1 MIFHEIF
8 SFHKSPVVCYSWDA
22 NYFTPGMIMTFL
34 SQRVQK
40 LAESETLAMARLGNE
55 LKEKGVDVIN
65 MSLGEPDFATPDF
78 VKLAAKDAID
88 KNFSYYT
95 PVPGY
100 KDLQEAIAA
109 KFKRD
114 NNLSYR
120 PSQIVVSTG
129 AKQSIINVVMATVNP
144 GDEVILPAP
153 YWVSYSEMI
162 QLNEGVVVEL
172 NTDYKSDF
180 KITPEQL
187 EKAITSKTKMFLFSN
202 PSNPTGSMYTEK
214 ELRAL
219 GEVFKRHPQVLIVS
233 DEIYEYI
240 TFEDKM
246 FSLGSIPELFN
257 RTVTVNGVSKGFAM
271 TGWRLGYIGA
281 PEDVAKACVKIQGQ
295 FTSGASSISQRAA
308 LAAVQADPSCVNE
321 MRSAFKKR
329 RDLLISLFKDI
340 PHVNCNHP
348 GGAFYLFP
356 EISWYFGKKNGETV
370 IKNSKDLCMYLLN
383 VGHVAM
389 TPGVAFGAPDYIR
402 LSYATSEDKIREAVR
417 RIKDALARL
426 S

>member
-1 MIFHEIF
+1 
-8 SFHKSPVVCYSWDA
+8 
-22 NYFTPGMIMTFL
+22 MTFL
-34 SQRVQK
+34 SNRVQK

-55 LKEKGVDVIN
+55 LKEKGVNVIN
-65 MSLGEPDFATPDF
+65 MSLGEPDFPTPDF

-100 KDLQEAIAA
+100 KDLQEAIAK

-114 NNLSYR
+114 NNLDYK

-162 QLNEGVVVEL
+162 QLNEGIVVQL
-172 NTDYKSDF
+172 DSDYKSDF

-187 EKAITSKTKMFLFSN
+187 EKAITPKTKMFLFSN
-202 PSNPTGSMYTEK
+202 PSNPTGSMYNEK
-214 ELRAL
+214 EIRAL
-219 GEVFKRHPQVLIVS
+219 GEVFKRHPNVLIVS

-240 TFEDKM
+240 TFEEKM
-246 FSLGSIPELFN
+246 FSIGSIPELLN
-257 RTVTVNGVSKGFAM
+257 RTVTVNGLSKGFAM

-281 PEDVAKACVKIQGQ
+281 PEEVAKACVKIQGQ

-308 LAAVQADPSCVNE
+308 VAAVNADPAVVKE
-321 MRSAFKKR
+321 MQAAFKKR
-329 RDLLISLFKDI
+329 RDLLVTLFKDI
-340 PHVNCNHP
+340 PHVECNNP

-356 EISWYFGKKNGETV
+356 EVSYYFGKKHGDTV
-370 IKNSKDLCMYLLN
+370 IKDAKDLCMYLLN
-383 VGHVAM
+383 VGHVAL
-389 TPGVAFGAPDYIR
+389 TPGGAFGAPKYIR
-402 LSYATSEDKIREAVR
+402 LSYATSEDQIREAVR
-417 RIKDALARL
+417 RIKDALSKL
-426 S
+426 H

>member
-1 MIFHEIF
+1 M
-8 SFHKSPVVCYSWDA
+8 
-22 NYFTPGMIMTFL
+22 NFL
-34 SQRVQK
+34 SNRVQK

-55 LKEKGVDVIN
+55 LKEKGVNVIN

-100 KDLQEAIAA
+100 KDLCDAIAK
-109 KFKRD
+109 KFQRD
-114 NNLSYR
+114 NNLPYKG
-120 PSQIVVSTG
+120 SQIVVSTG

-153 YWVSYSEMI
+153 FWVSYAEMI
-162 QLNEGVVVEL
+162 TLNEGKVVQL
-172 NTDYKSDF
+172 DTDYKSDF

-187 EKAITSKTKMFLFSN
+187 EKAITPKTKMFLFSN

-219 GEVFKRHPQVLIVS
+219 GEVFKRHPNVLIIS

-240 TFEDKM
+240 TFEEKM
-246 FSLGSIPELFN
+246 FSIGSIPELFD
-257 RTVTVNGVSKGFAM
+257 RTVTVNGLSKGFAM
-271 TGWRLGYIGA
+271 TGWRLGYLGA
-281 PEDVAKACVKIQGQ
+281 PEAIAKACVKIQGQ

-308 LAAVQADPSCVNE
+308 LAAVNADPAVVKD
-321 MRSAFKKR
+321 MQAAFKKR
-329 RDLLISLFKDI
+329 RDLLISLFKEI
-340 PHVNCNHP
+340 PHVHCNNP

-356 EISWYFGKKNGETV
+356 EVSYYFGKRHGETV
-370 IKNSKDLCMYLLN
+370 IKDAKDLCMYLLN

-389 TPGVAFGAPDYIR
+389 TPGGAFGAPNYIR
-402 LSYATSEDKIREAVR
+402 LSYATSEDQIREAVV
-417 RIKDALARL
+417 RIKRALAELR
-426 S
+426 

>member
-1 MIFHEIF
+1 M
-8 SFHKSPVVCYSWDA
+8 S
-22 NYFTPGMIMTFL
+22 FL
-34 SQRVQK
+34 SHRVEK

-55 LKEKGVDVIN
+55 LKEKGVNVIN

-100 KDLQEAIAA
+100 KDLLEAISN

-114 NNLSYR
+114 NGLNYK

-153 YWVSYSEMI
+153 YWVSYSEMV
-162 QLNEGVVVEL
+162 QLNEGKVISLE
-172 NTDYKSDF
+172 TDYQSDF
-180 KITPEQL
+180 KITPAQL
-187 EKAITSKTKMFLFSN
+187 EKAITPKTKMFLFSN
-202 PSNPTGSMYTEK
+202 PSNPTGSMYNEK

-219 GEVFKRHPQVLIVS
+219 GEVFKKNPHVLIVS

-240 TFEDKM
+240 TFEEKM
-246 FSLGSIPELFN
+246 FSIGSIPELQD
-257 RTVTVNGVSKGFAM
+257 RTVTINGLSKGFAM
-271 TGWRLGYIGA
+271 TGWRLGYLGA
-281 PEDVAKACVKIQGQ
+281 PESIAKACVKIQGQ
-295 FTSGASSISQRAA
+295 FTSGASSISQRAGV
-308 LAAVQADPSCVNE
+308 AAVNADPTVVRQ
-321 MRSAFKKR
+321 MRDAFKQR
-329 RDLLISLFKDI
+329 RDLLISLMKEV
-340 PHVNCNHP
+340 PNVHCNNP

-356 EISWYFGKKNGETV
+356 EVSHYFGKKHGDVV
-370 IKNSKDLCMYLLN
+370 IKDAKDLCMYLLN

-389 TPGVAFGAPDYIR
+389 TPGGAFGAPNYIR
-402 LSYATSEDKIREAVR
+402 LSYATSEDIIREAVS
-417 RIKDALARL
+417 RIKRALEQLR
-426 S
+426 

>member
-1 MIFHEIF
+1 M
-8 SFHKSPVVCYSWDA
+8 S
-22 NYFTPGMIMTFL
+22 FL
-34 SQRVQK
+34 SHRVEK

-55 LKEKGVDVIN
+55 LKEKGVNVIN

-100 KDLQEAIAA
+100 KDLLEAISM

-114 NNLSYR
+114 NGLTYK

-129 AKQSIINVVMATVNP
+129 AKQSIINVVMATINP

-162 QLNEGVVVEL
+162 QLNEGKVVTL
-172 NTDYKSDF
+172 DSDYQSDF
-180 KITPEQL
+180 KITPAQL
-187 EKAITSKTKMFLFSN
+187 EKAITPKTKMFLFSN
-202 PSNPTGSMYTEK
+202 PSNPTGSMYNEK

-219 GEVFKRHPQVLIVS
+219 GEVFKKNQHVLIVS

-240 TFEDKM
+240 TFEEKM
-246 FSLGSIPELFN
+246 FSIGSIPELQD
-257 RTVTVNGVSKGFAM
+257 RTVTVNGLSKGFAM
-271 TGWRLGYIGA
+271 TGWRLGYLGA
-281 PEDVAKACVKIQGQ
+281 PEAIAKACVKIQGQ

-308 LAAVQADPSCVNE
+308 VAAVNADPATVRP
-321 MRSAFKKR
+321 MRDAFKQR
-329 RDLLISLFKDI
+329 RDLLISLMKEV
-340 PHVNCNHP
+340 PHIHCNNP

-356 EISWYFGKKNGETV
+356 EVSHYFGKKHGDVV
-370 IKNSKDLCMYLLN
+370 IKDAKDLCMYLLN

-389 TPGVAFGAPDYIR
+389 TPGGAFGAPNYIR
-402 LSYATSEDKIREAVR
+402 LSYATSEDIIRDAVS
-417 RIKDALARL
+417 RIKRALEQLR
-426 S
+426 

>member
-1 MIFHEIF
+1 M
-8 SFHKSPVVCYSWDA
+8 S
-22 NYFTPGMIMTFL
+22 FL
-34 SQRVQK
+34 SHRVEK

-55 LKEKGVDVIN
+55 LKEKGVNVIN

-100 KDLQEAIAA
+100 KDLLEAISN

-114 NNLSYR
+114 NGLTYK

-153 YWVSYSEMI
+153 YWVSYSEMV
-162 QLNEGVVVEL
+162 QLNEGKVISLE
-172 NTDYKSDF
+172 TDYQSDF
-180 KITPEQL
+180 KITPAHL
-187 EKAITSKTKMFLFSN
+187 EKAITPKTKMFLFSN
-202 PSNPTGSMYTEK
+202 PSNPTGSMYNEK

-219 GEVFKRHPQVLIVS
+219 GEVFKKNPHVLIVS

-240 TFEDKM
+240 TFEEKM
-246 FSLGSIPELFN
+246 FSIGSIPELQD
-257 RTVTVNGVSKGFAM
+257 RTVTVNGLSKGFAM
-271 TGWRLGYIGA
+271 TGWRLGYLGA
-281 PEDVAKACVKIQGQ
+281 PESIAKACVKIQGQ
-295 FTSGASSISQRAA
+295 FTSGASSISQRAGV
-308 LAAVQADPSCVNE
+308 AAVNADPSVVRQ
-321 MRSAFKKR
+321 MRDAFKQR
-329 RDLLISLFKDI
+329 RDLLISLMKEV
-340 PHVNCNHP
+340 PHVHCNNP

-356 EISWYFGKKNGETV
+356 EVSHYFGKKHGDVV
-370 IKNSKDLCMYLLN
+370 IKDAKDLCMYLLN

-389 TPGVAFGAPDYIR
+389 TPGGAFGAPNYIR
-402 LSYATSEDKIREAVR
+402 LSYATSEDIIREAVL
-417 RIKDALARL
+417 RIKTALEQL
-426 S
+426 K

>member
-1 MIFHEIF
+1 
-8 SFHKSPVVCYSWDA
+8 
-22 NYFTPGMIMTFL
+22 MTFL

-55 LKEKGVDVIN
+55 LKEKGIDVIN
-65 MSLGEPDFATPDF
+65 MSLGEPDFATPEF

-100 KDLQEAIAA
+100 KDLQEAIAV

-114 NNLSYR
+114 NNLPYR

-129 AKQSIINVVMATVNP
+129 AKQAIINVVMATVNP

-162 QLNEGVVVEL
+162 QLNEGIVVEL
-172 NTDYKSDF
+172 KTDYKSDF
-180 KITPEQL
+180 KISPEQL
-187 EKAITSKTKMFLFSN
+187 EEAITPKTKMFLFSN

-219 GEVFKRHPQVLIVS
+219 GEVFKRHPHVLIVS

-246 FSLGSIPELFN
+246 FSMGSIPELFN

-281 PEDVAKACVKIQGQ
+281 PDDVAKACVKIQGQ

-308 LAAVQADPSCVNE
+308 LAAVTADPSCVSD

-329 RDLLISLFKDI
+329 RDLLISLFKNI

-356 EISWYFGKKNGETV
+356 EISWYLGKKKGDLV
-370 IKNSKDLCMYLLN
+370 IKDSKDLCMYLLN
-383 VGHVAM
+383 AGHVAM
-389 TPGVAFGAPDYIR
+389 TPGSAFGAPHYIR

-417 RIKDALARL
+417 RIQEALAQL